1 MWPHFN
7 RNRTPF
13 SKSLV
18 PIYHEKEINSMLV
31 GKLHCRVWESENKKS
46 FGKNGWSDPSGYSHL
61 SPSMC
66 HYFLYSSWHSA
77 GHSWSNRQGRNQST
91 VSLLHSL
98 FRSCLLS
105 APGLARNVLKIHP
118 WNNKVWV
125 PCKEREKSIK
135 HDSWCERAQ
144 SVPAAADHNL
154 RVGRCAIR
162 HSHVL
167 LLKCCTTA
175 DCLKPLRWDNS
186 TTVAMVTRACRCLT
200 AQHSLTASLLH

>member
-1 MWPHFN
+1 
-7 RNRTPF
+7 
-13 SKSLV
+13 
-18 PIYHEKEINSMLV
+18 MLV
-31 GKLHCRVWESENKKS
+31 GKLHCRVWERARIKKVSE
-46 FGKNGWSDPSGYSHL
+46 GIGDQAPGHSHL

-66 HYFLYSSWHSA
+66 HYFLYSSWHSV
-77 GHSWSNRQGRNQST
+77 GHSWSSRQGRNQST
-91 VSLLHSL
+91 ISLLHSL

-105 APGLARNVLKIHP
+105 ASGLARNVLKIHP

-135 HDSWCERAQ
+135 HDSWWACVEC
-144 SVPAAADHNL
+144 VFVCVIPAAVVFDRNP
-154 RVGRCAIR
+154 RVGQCAIR

-167 LLKCCTTA
+167 CLKCSATV

-186 TTVAMVTRACRCLT
+186 TTVAMVTRTWRSLT